1 MNFNLVRIRIA
12 ELINPN
18 YFRAIAMQR
27 PFPRKIEKSQ
37 SNCDMQGKSCVS
49 NEKLQTY
56 FCVTMFCKSAGENN
70 R

>member
-1 MNFNLVRIRIA
+1 MNFNLVRICIA

-37 SNCDMQGKSCVS
+37 SKCDM
-49 NEKLQTY
+49 
-56 FCVTMFCKSAGENN
+56 
-70 R
+70 